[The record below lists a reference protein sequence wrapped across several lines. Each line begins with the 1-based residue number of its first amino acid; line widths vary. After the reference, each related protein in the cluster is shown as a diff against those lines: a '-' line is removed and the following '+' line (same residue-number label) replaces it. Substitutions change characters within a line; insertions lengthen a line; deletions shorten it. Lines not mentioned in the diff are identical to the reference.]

1 MSGYDI
7 SPGLP
12 KTHFGLKLNRTSGI
26 LRRHWGLVCY
36 RLDLMDSDTIASIA
50 STERRLALFQYMFRH
65 SRSQVGPQQFYQAF
79 VGVLVEVFRADAV
92 CIWTAQSG
100 KLCLTKAAM
109 LDVTGLA
116 PNADNWRPHEQLLE
130 AVALRGGPL
139 RVAPSESTVLG
150 VNPLDFELLLVP
162 LISGASVLGLVELF
176 RAVPINGMSPEAD
189 NSSPDENEA
198 TAIELGDLRSWCE
211 FLQDYL
217 RSREQASQATLTLSE
232 AALRTFAM
240 RLHTVQVQHE
250 AALVAVNEGRQAI
263 GCERVSLGWA
273 VGRRTKLL
281 ATSGHE
287 TINERSNVVQALIQL
302 TKVAIQSGEALNF
315 RFPPPK
321 SKDAATAFATNS
333 ETNAT
338 ASVPLQAQ
346 VPPEVYRTAM
356 EAYPSEERPQRILV
370 VPMVHDSKPKTG
382 ATKRRGAL
390 IVEQFRS
397 DSLSDADIQRAVLVA
412 EQVRV
417 ALQRTELLASIPFLA
432 FWKRTTETTWLRRC
446 WQLALL
452 LLFAAGVVA
461 LVTVPMEMRLSS
473 DGELLCESRRTVFA
487 AEDGIVREIL
497 VRHGD
502 TLDAGQKVL
511 VLDNLELT
519 ARHRELSGQ
528 LLQTRERQR
537 SLEAS
542 RSGQRLTERE
552 QLTLQTG
559 LGEAAVAIT
568 HIEQQLQR
576 MQERIDR
583 LVVLAPEAGVVTSWN
598 LDQSLLHRPV
608 RQGDALFQQIDPSG
622 RWAIEL
628 NIVED
633 RSGYVARRMS
643 ELAEGEKLTVD
654 FVLATDAETRF
665 TGTLRELASRTDIT
679 AAGHIVRAII
689 DLDPAKP
696 PPLRDGTEVNARLNC
711 GPRPIGFVLFRELIE
726 VLYTYLWY

>member
-1 MSGYDI
+1 
-7 SPGLP
+7 
-12 KTHFGLKLNRTSGI
+12 
-26 LRRHWGLVCY
+26 
-36 RLDLMDSDTIASIA
+36 
-50 STERRLALFQYMFRH
+50 
-65 SRSQVGPQQFYQAF
+65 
-79 VGVLVEVFRADAV
+79 
-92 CIWTAQSG
+92 
-100 KLCLTKAAM
+100 
-109 LDVTGLA
+109 
-116 PNADNWRPHEQLLE
+116 
-130 AVALRGGPL
+130 
-139 RVAPSESTVLG
+139 
-150 VNPLDFELLLVP
+150 
-162 LISGASVLGLVELF
+162 
-176 RAVPINGMSPEAD
+176 
-189 NSSPDENEA
+189 
-198 TAIELGDLRSWCE
+198 
-211 FLQDYL
+211 
-217 RSREQASQATLTLSE
+217 
-232 AALRTFAM
+232 M
-240 RLHTVQVQHE
+240 RLHSVQVKHE

-273 VGRRTKLL
+273 VGQRTKLL
-281 ATSGHE
+281 AASGHE
-287 TINERSNVVQALIQL
+287 SVNERSNVVQALIRL
-302 TKVAIQSGEALNF
+302 TNVAIQSGEALNY
-315 RFPPPK
+315 RFPPLKPEEG
-321 SKDAATAFATNS
+321 AAIAPLTNS
-333 ETNAT
+333 DSNAA
-338 ASVPLQAQ
+338 ASNPAQQQ
-346 VPPEVYRTAM
+346 VPPEIYRAAI
-356 EAYPSEERPQRILV
+356 EAYPLGERPQRLLV
-370 VPMVHDSKPKTG
+370 VPMGDRSNPKTG
-382 ATKRRGAL
+382 VTKRRGAL

-397 DSLSDADIQRAVLVA
+397 DSLSDADVQRAVLVA

-432 FWKRTTETTWLRRC
+432 FWKRTTETTWLRRAG
-446 WQLALL
+446 QLALL
-452 LLFAAGVVA
+452 LLFTAGVVA

-511 VLDNLELT
+511 VLDNLDLT

-542 RSGQRLTERE
+542 RSGQRLTERD

-568 HIEQQLQR
+568 HLELQLQR

-665 TGTLRELASRTDIT
+665 TGTVRELASRTDLT
-679 AAGHIVRAII
+679 AAGHIVRAIV
-689 DLDPAKP
+689 DLDPAKS

-711 GPRPIGFVLFRELIE
+711 GPRPVGFVLFRELIE
-726 VLYTYLWY
+726 VVFTYLWY

>member
-1 MSGYDI
+1 
-7 SPGLP
+7 
-12 KTHFGLKLNRTSGI
+12 
-26 LRRHWGLVCY
+26 
-36 RLDLMDSDTIASIA
+36 MDSDTTV
-50 STERRLALFQYMFRH
+50 STPDSERRLAVFQYMFRH

-92 CIWTAQSG
+92 CVWTAQSG
-100 KLCLTKAAM
+100 KLRLTKAAM
-109 LDVTGLA
+109 LDITGLA
-116 PNADNWRPHEQLLE
+116 PNADCWRPHEQLLE

-139 RVAPSESTVLG
+139 RVAPGESTVLG
-150 VNPLDFELLLVP
+150 ANPLDFELLLVP

-176 RAVPINGMSPEAD
+176 RAVSANVMSPDTD
-189 NSSPDENEA
+189 NAPNTSPDENEA
-198 TAIELGDLRSWCE
+198 TALELGDLRSWCE

-217 RSREQASQATLTLSE
+217 RSRELAVQATLTLNE

-240 RLHTVQVQHE
+240 RLHGVQVKHE

-273 VGRRTKLL
+273 VGKRTKLL
-281 ATSGHE
+281 AASGHE
-287 TINERSNVVQALIQL
+287 AINERSNVVQALIRL
-302 TKVAIQSGEALNF
+302 TKVAIQSGEALNY

-321 SKDAATAFATNS
+321 PEAGTANDPLTNS
-333 ETNAT
+333 NPNAA
-338 ASVPLQAQ
+338 ASGSPPQQ
-346 VPPEVYRTAM
+346 VPPEIYRAAI
-356 EAYPSEERPQRILV
+356 EAYPLGERPQRLLV
-370 VPMVHDSKPKTG
+370 VPMGDRSNPKLG
-382 ATKRRGAL
+382 EAKRRGAL

-397 DSLSDADIQRAVLVA
+397 DSLSDADVQRAVVVA

-417 ALQRTELLASIPFLA
+417 ALQRTELLESIPFLA
-432 FWKRTTETTWLRRC
+432 FWKRTTETTWLRRAGR
-446 WQLALL
+446 LALL

-461 LVTVPMEMRLSS
+461 LVTVPIELRLSA

-519 ARHRELSGQ
+519 SRQRELSGQ

-552 QLTLQTG
+552 QTVLQTG

-568 HIEQQLQR
+568 HLELQLQR

-583 LVVLAPEAGVVTSWN
+583 LVVAAPQAGVVTSWN
-598 LDQSLLHRPV
+598 LDQTLLHRPV
-608 RQGDALFQQIDPSG
+608 RQGDALFQQIDPTG
-622 RWAIEL
+622 RWAIEV

-643 ELAEGEKLTVD
+643 ELADGEQLTVD
-654 FVLATDAETRF
+654 FVLATDPETRF
-665 TGTLRELASRTDIT
+665 TGTVRELASRTDLT

-689 DLDPAKP
+689 DLDPSNS
-696 PPLRDGTEVNARLNC
+696 PPLRDGAEVNVRLNC

-726 VLYTYLWY
+726 VMYTYLWY

>member
-1 MSGYDI
+1 
-7 SPGLP
+7 
-12 KTHFGLKLNRTSGI
+12 
-26 LRRHWGLVCY
+26 
-36 RLDLMDSDTIASIA
+36 MDSDTIASITSA
-50 STERRLALFQYMFRH
+50 ERRLALLQYMFRH

-92 CIWTAQSG
+92 CVWTAQSG
-100 KLCLTKAAM
+100 KLRLTKAAM

-116 PNADNWRPHEQLLE
+116 PNADCWRPHEQLLE

-139 RVAPSESTVLG
+139 RVAPGESTVLG
-150 VNPLDFELLLVP
+150 VNPLEFELLLVP
-162 LISGASVLGLVELF
+162 LITGASVLGLVELL
-176 RAVPINGMSPEAD
+176 RAVSVNVISPDAD
-189 NSSPDENEA
+189 NTPDTSQDENEA
-198 TAIELGDLRSWCE
+198 LALELGDLRSWCE
-211 FLQDYL
+211 FLQDYFQ
-217 RSREQASQATLTLSE
+217 SREMAVQATQTRSE
-232 AALRTFAM
+232 TAFRTFAM
-240 RLHTVQVQHE
+240 RLHSVQVKHE

-273 VGRRTKLL
+273 VGQRTKLL
-281 ATSGHE
+281 AASGHE
-287 TINERSNVVQALIQL
+287 SVNERSNVVQALIRL
-302 TKVAIQSGEALNF
+302 TNVAIQSGEALNY
-315 RFPPPK
+315 RFPPLKPEEG
-321 SKDAATAFATNS
+321 AAIAPLTNS
-333 ETNAT
+333 DSNAA
-338 ASVPLQAQ
+338 ASNPAQQQ
-346 VPPEVYRTAM
+346 VPPEIYRAAI
-356 EAYPSEERPQRILV
+356 EAYPLGERPQRLLV
-370 VPMVHDSKPKTG
+370 VPMGDRSNPKTG
-382 ATKRRGAL
+382 VTKRRGAL

-397 DSLSDADIQRAVLVA
+397 DSLSDADVQRAVLVA

-432 FWKRTTETTWLRRC
+432 FWKRTTETTWLRRAG
-446 WQLALL
+446 QLALL
-452 LLFAAGVVA
+452 LLFTAGVVA
-461 LVTVPMEMRLSS
+461 LVTVRMEMRLSS

-542 RSGQRLTERE
+542 RSGQRLTERD

-559 LGEAAVAIT
+559 LGEAAVAIE
-568 HIEQQLQR
+568 HLEQQLQR

-665 TGTLRELASRTDIT
+665 TGTVRELASRTDLT
-679 AAGHIVRAII
+679 AAGHIVRAIV
-689 DLDPAKP
+689 DLDPAKS

-711 GPRPIGFVLFRELIE
+711 GPRPVGFVLFRELIE
-726 VLYTYLWY
+726 VVFTYLWY

>member
-1 MSGYDI
+1 
-7 SPGLP
+7 
-12 KTHFGLKLNRTSGI
+12 
-26 LRRHWGLVCY
+26 
-36 RLDLMDSDTIASIA
+36 MDSGTTV
-50 STERRLALFQYMFRH
+50 STLDSERRLALLQYMFRH
-65 SRSQVGPQQFYQAF
+65 SRPQVGPQQFYQAF

-100 KLCLTKAAM
+100 KLRLTKAAM

-116 PNADNWRPHEQLLE
+116 PNADCWRPHEQLLE

-139 RVAPSESTVLG
+139 RVAPGESTVLG
-150 VNPLDFELLLVP
+150 VNPLEFELLLVP
-162 LISGASVLGLVELF
+162 LITGASVLGLVELL
-176 RAVPINGMSPEAD
+176 RAVSVNVISPDAD
-189 NSSPDENEA
+189 NTPDTSQDENEA
-198 TAIELGDLRSWCE
+198 LALELGDLRSWCE
-211 FLQDYL
+211 FLQDYFQ
-217 RSREQASQATLTLSE
+217 SREMAAQATQTLSE
-232 AALRTFAM
+232 TAFRTFAM
-240 RLHTVQVQHE
+240 RLHSVQVKHE

-273 VGRRTKLL
+273 VGQRTKLL
-281 ATSGHE
+281 AASGHE
-287 TINERSNVVQALIQL
+287 SVNERSNVVQALIRL
-302 TKVAIQSGEALNF
+302 TNVAIQSGEALNY
-315 RFPPPK
+315 RFPPLKPEEG
-321 SKDAATAFATNS
+321 AAIAPLTNS
-333 ETNAT
+333 DSNAA
-338 ASVPLQAQ
+338 ASNPAQQQ
-346 VPPEVYRTAM
+346 VPPEIYRAAI
-356 EAYPSEERPQRILV
+356 EAYPLGERPQRLLV
-370 VPMVHDSKPKTG
+370 VPMGDRSNPKTG
-382 ATKRRGAL
+382 VTKRRGAL

-397 DSLSDADIQRAVLVA
+397 DSLSDADVQRTVLVA

-432 FWKRTTETTWLRRC
+432 FWKRTTETTWLRRAG
-446 WQLALL
+446 QLALL
-452 LLFAAGVVA
+452 LLFTAGVVA

-511 VLDNLELT
+511 VLDNLDLT

-542 RSGQRLTERE
+542 RSGQRLTERD

-559 LGEAAVAIT
+559 LGEAAVAIE
-568 HIEQQLQR
+568 HLEQQLQR

-665 TGTLRELASRTDIT
+665 TGTVRELASRTDLT
-679 AAGHIVRAII
+679 AAGHIVRAIV
-689 DLDPAKP
+689 DLDPAKS

-711 GPRPIGFVLFRELIE
+711 GPRPVGFVLFRELIE
-726 VLYTYLWY
+726 VVFTYLWY

>member
-1 MSGYDI
+1 
-7 SPGLP
+7 
-12 KTHFGLKLNRTSGI
+12 
-26 LRRHWGLVCY
+26 
-36 RLDLMDSDTIASIA
+36 MDSDTTVLTPDS
-50 STERRLALFQYMFRH
+50 ERRLALFQYMFRH

-92 CIWTAQSG
+92 CVWTAQSG
-100 KLCLTKAAM
+100 KLHLAKAAM

-116 PNADNWRPHEQLLE
+116 PNADCWRPHHQLLE

-139 RVAPSESTVLG
+139 RVAPGESTVLG

-176 RAVPINGMSPEAD
+176 RAVSANVMSPDTD
-189 NSSPDENEA
+189 NTPNTSPDENEA
-198 TAIELGDLRSWCE
+198 TALELGDLRSWCE

-217 RSREQASQATLTLSE
+217 RSRELAVQATLTLNE

-240 RLHTVQVQHE
+240 RLHGVQVKHE

-273 VGRRTKLL
+273 VGKRTKLL
-281 ATSGHE
+281 AASGHE
-287 TINERSNVVQALIQL
+287 AINERSNVVQALIRL
-302 TKVAIQSGEALNF
+302 TKVAIQSGEALNY
-315 RFPPPK
+315 RFPL
-321 SKDAATAFATNS
+321 SKPEAGAAIVSLTNS
-333 ETNAT
+333 DSNAA
-338 ASVPLQAQ
+338 ASGSSQQQ
-346 VPPEVYRTAM
+346 VPPEVYRAAI
-356 EAYPSEERPQRILV
+356 EAYPVGERPQRLLV
-370 VPMVHDSKPKTG
+370 VPMGDRSNPKIG
-382 ATKRRGAL
+382 AAKRRGAL

-397 DSLSDADIQRAVLVA
+397 DSLSDADVQRAALVA

-417 ALQRTELLASIPFLA
+417 ALQRTELLESIPFLA
-432 FWKRTTETTWLRRC
+432 FWKRTTETTWLSRAGR
-446 WQLALL
+446 LALL
-452 LLFAAGVVA
+452 FLFAVGVTA
-461 LVTVPMEMRLSS
+461 LVTVPIELRLSS

-568 HIEQQLQR
+568 HLELQLQR

-583 LVVLAPEAGVVTSWN
+583 LVVLAPETGVVTSWN
-598 LDQSLLHRPV
+598 LDQTLLHRPV

-622 RWAIEL
+622 RWTIEL

-654 FVLATDAETRF
+654 FVLATDPEARF
-665 TGTLRELASRTDIT
+665 IGTVRELASRTDLT

-726 VLYTYLWY
+726 VVYTYLWY